1 MTNKKKS
8 LFFIIILSFLL
19 SSCAVF
25 DSPTEKVV
33 RADFISSAKNFNVPY
48 RNLTV
53 KDVSNG
59 ETNYSVSVS
68 AEVMRGDTDEW
79 SNVFGVFDVKKVG
92 DSYIRDDTSEWC
104 LMFSSSC

>member
-1 MTNKKKS
+1 MDGLKKS
-8 LFFIIILSFLL
+8 ILIMVVFSIML

-33 RADFISSAKNFNVPY
+33 RADFISSAKNFNIPY
-48 RNLTV
+48 RNLIV